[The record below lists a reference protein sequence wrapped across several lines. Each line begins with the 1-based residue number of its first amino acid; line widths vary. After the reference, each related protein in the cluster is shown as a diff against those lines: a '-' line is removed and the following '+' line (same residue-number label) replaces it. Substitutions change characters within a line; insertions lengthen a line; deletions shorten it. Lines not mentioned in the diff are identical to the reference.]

1 MVIHQNQRNMKKINI
16 INSALIVILMCMSA
30 TVQAQDQPTL
40 APCFFDLT
48 YEAGLAS
55 FTIVDANND
64 GKTWMWDSQ
73 LKCVLCPGLD
83 DDSDDWLITP
93 AVLLEAGK
101 TYQMVVNCA
110 SLDKQNELIE
120 LAYGVFPTADAMK
133 NKILEPFVLNFKSQN
148 EIGSY
153 DITVQETGD
162 YYLGV
167 HCFSDGYSTNDHAA
181 IVYNISVIDNY
192 NITADENPDE
202 LGVYYST
209 YYDRNIAHALSDGA
223 TAYTATFSDGDLL
236 LTPIEDGI
244 IPKGEAVIIRSN
256 SSNITL
262 ALSDSEKKKSY
273 ENVLSG
279 DDIDTVSRE
288 HTYILSYGQNGLGF
302 YRIPPEERLAAHKA
316 FLVNH
321 IPAEPMGLRM
331 AFVDRSSSSHK

>member
-1 MVIHQNQRNMKKINI
+1 MLV
-16 INSALIVILMCMSA
+16 CMSA
-30 TVQAQDQPTL
+30 TVQAQDHPTP

-73 LKCVLCPGLD
+73 LKCVSCPGLK
-83 DDSDDWLITP
+83 DDSDDRIITP
-93 AVLLEAGK
+93 PVSLEAGK
-101 TYQMVVNCA
+101 IYQMVVNCA
-110 SLDKQNELIE
+110 SLNGQFERIE
-120 LAYGVFPTADAMK
+120 LAYGITPTAQEMK
-133 NKILEPFVLNFKSQN
+133 NNILEPFGFRFSSSTD
-148 EIGSY
+148 IGSY
-153 DITVQETGD
+153 YITVQKTGD

-167 HCFSDGYSTNDHAA
+167 HCICKGDSSDHAA

-209 YYDRNIAHALSDGA
+209 YYDGNIAHTLSDGA
-223 TAYTATFSDGDLL
+223 TAYIATISDGDLL

-273 ENVLSG
+273 ENELSG
-279 DDIDTVSRE
+279 DDIDTVSWE
-288 HTYILSYGQNGLGF
+288 HTYILSYAQNRLGF
-302 YRIPPEERLAAHKA
+302 YKIPQETPLAAHKA
-316 FLVNH
+316 FLVYNR
-321 IPAEPMGLRM
+321 PDLEQALRM
-331 AFVDRSSSSHK
+331 AVSDR